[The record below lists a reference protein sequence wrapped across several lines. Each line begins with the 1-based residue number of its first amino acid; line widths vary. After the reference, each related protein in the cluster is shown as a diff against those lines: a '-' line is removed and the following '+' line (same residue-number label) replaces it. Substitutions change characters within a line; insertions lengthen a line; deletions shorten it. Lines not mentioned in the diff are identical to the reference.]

1 MLSTAHLLIVVAV
14 VVLLFGASAIPKFA
28 KSLGQ
33 AKGEF
38 EKGLRESREEA
49 EKNAANSP
57 APQVGAQK
65 TEEKK
70 G

>member
-49 EKNAANSP
+49 EKNAANPS
-57 APQVGAQK
+57 PQVGAPK
-65 TEEKK
+65 SDEKK